1 MVRPDR
7 SIFACALLL
16 LSSAL
21 FLLSI
26 AQAQADSAPTPSD
39 AASHTSQPFHDQQYT
54 GGPQKIPGK
63 VQCAYYDLG
72 GEGVA
77 YHDSDAVNH
86 GSGELNPL
94 DGSYLNGFRVNEG
107 VDISYVKVGRQP
119 PVDDNPYNL
128 AVPPPAQLYVGW
140 THPGEWFNLTVQ
152 VAKAGRYTIDLLHT
166 SQHGG
171 EIGLDLDGKRLAS
184 PLNIQSTASSA
195 EPLAWR
201 QWHHWNLAK
210 NLAEAE
216 LPAGLHVLTVH
227 IVTEGDINLAYF
239 EFRTAQN

>member
-1 MVRPDR
+1 MLRHTRRTLTATFFVFGLVT
-7 SIFACALLL
+7 FAPLTDAQF
-16 LSSAL
+16 STSA
-21 FLLSI
+21 SGN
-26 AQAQADSAPTPSD
+26 
-39 AASHTSQPFHDQQYT
+39 AAAYKGQPFHDQQYS
-54 GGPQKIPGK
+54 GGPQTIPGK
-63 VQCAYYDLG
+63 VQCAYYDFG

-77 YHDSDAVNH
+77 YHDTDAVNH

-119 PVDDNPYNL
+119 PVDDNPYNQV
-128 AVPPPAQLYVGW
+128 VPPPGQLYVGW

-152 VAKAGRYTIDLLHT
+152 VAKAGRYTIDLLYT

-171 EIGLDLDGKRLAS
+171 DIGLDLDGKTLAT
-184 PLNIQSTASSA
+184 PLKIQATASSA

-201 QWHHWNLAK
+201 QWHHWNTAK
-210 NLAEAE
+210 KLAEVE

-227 IVTEGDINLAYF
+227 IVTEGDMNLAYL
-239 EFRTAQN
+239 EFRNAQN

>member
-1 MVRPDR
+1 MIRNAHN
-7 SIFACALLL
+7 IFTATFFF
-16 LSSAL
+16 LSSGL
-21 FLLSI
+21 FLVPI
-26 AQAQADSAPTPSD
+26 AQAQAASAPASGNT
-39 AASHTSQPFHDQQYT
+39 AAPQSQPFHDQQYP
-54 GGPQKIPGK
+54 GGQQRIPGK

-77 YHDSDAVNH
+77 YHDTDAVNH

-94 DGSYLNGFRVNEG
+94 DGSYLNGFRVNEA

-128 AVPPPAQLYVGW
+128 VVPPPGQLYVGW

-152 VAKAGRYTIDLLHT
+152 VVKPGRYAIDLLYT
-166 SQHGG
+166 SQHGAD
-171 EIGLDLDGKRLAS
+171 IGLDLDRKSLAS
-184 PLNIQSTASSA
+184 PLKIQSTASSA

-201 QWHHWNLAK
+201 QWHHWNMAK
-210 NLAEAE
+210 DLAEVE
-216 LPAGLHVLTVH
+216 LPAGVHVLTVH

-239 EFRTAQN
+239 DFREAHK